1 MFTLSIELIVYVCFV
16 LQDISDLLCL
26 RSKGKVP
33 NAHPDGQTNADRGIK
48 TEETIHWRHFSPYCL
63 QHPHEAS
70 QSFAESQSACL
81 SHSCCFHGDSIDL
94 QCIMN
99 IAS

>member
-33 NAHPDGQTNADRGIK
+33 NTHPVDRQMQTGALRQRKRYTGVISLPTASSILMRLHRALQNHSLLVSL
-48 TEETIHWRHFSPYCL
+48 IHAAFTVTRLIYSVL
-63 QHPHEAS
+63 
-70 QSFAESQSACL
+70 
-81 SHSCCFHGDSIDL
+81 
-94 QCIMN
+94 
-99 IAS
+99 